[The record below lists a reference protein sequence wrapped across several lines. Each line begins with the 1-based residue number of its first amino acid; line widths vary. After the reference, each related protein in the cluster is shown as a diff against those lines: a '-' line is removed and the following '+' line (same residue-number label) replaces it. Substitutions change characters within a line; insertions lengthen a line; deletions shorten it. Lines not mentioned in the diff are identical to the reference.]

1 MNLHHR
7 IPATLIGLTATIFIA
22 HHPAVD
28 AREAKS
34 IAVAQIEHYDRV
46 DLSVQLVSEAGAPGM
61 TAEEFYNLAG
71 QKYHQGD
78 YQGAVEACDRAIKL
92 NPNYAN
98 AYMGRGIAR
107 AKLGDKQGAKA
118 DFDQALKI
126 DPNYALAYYNR
137 GLVRDQLGDKQGAIA
152 DYDQALKIDPNNAH
166 AYYNRGVTRSSL
178 ADKQGAI
185 ADYDQAIK
193 INPDYAEAYANL
205 GIARAILGDKQGAI
219 QDLQKAADLFQK
231 QARKDDYEKAL
242 NLIKRIQEK
251 S

>member
-34 IAVAQIEHYDRV
+34 IAAAQIEHYDRV
-46 DLSVQLVSEAGAPGM
+46 DLSVQVASEAGAPGM
-61 TAEEFYNLAG
+61 TAEQFYNLAG
-71 QKYHQGD
+71 EKYHQGD
-78 YQGAVEACDRAIKL
+78 YQGAIEACDRAIGL

-107 AKLGDKQGAKA
+107 AKLGDKQSAKA

-137 GLVRDQLGDKQGAIA
+137 ALVLDELGDKQGAIA
-152 DYDQALKIDPNNAH
+152 DYDQAL
-166 AYYNRGVTRSSL
+166 
-178 ADKQGAI
+178 
-185 ADYDQAIK
+185 K

-219 QDLQKAADLFQK
+219 QNLQKAADLFQK
-231 QARKDDYEKAL
+231 QGRKDDYQKAL
-242 NLIKRIQEK
+242 NLIKTIQEK